1 MKQESF
7 DPGLTTQ
14 FSGELRRAINPDGSF
29 NVHRKGTRLRDQNL
43 YLKMI
48 DTTWP
53 KFFVV
58 VIAVFLAVN
67 MVFAWLYMAIGFN
80 NLQGTEPEMSAFVN
94 EFFFSVH
101 TLTTVGY
108 GNVFP
113 RGTAANAVAALE
125 AATGLMV
132 FAVMTG
138 LLYGRFSRPSA
149 RILFSNNALIAP
161 YQDGTS
167 LQFRITN
174 ARSNTLMNL
183 EARVLL
189 MTVENSNGQL
199 KRDFFDLE
207 LERRKVYFLPL
218 TWTIVHP
225 IDSASPLFGK
235 TAEDLARISAE
246 ILILIQA
253 FDDSFSQTVHSI
265 YSYRHN
271 EMVWGAK
278 FVQAFSIDPRG
289 DLVLELDRVHEL
301 RTLT

>member
-1 MKQESF
+1 
-7 DPGLTTQ
+7 LTTQ

-29 NVHRKGTRLRDQNL
+29 NVHRKGTRLRDENL

-53 KFFVV
+53 RFFVV
-58 VIAVFLAVN
+58 VVIVFLAVN
-67 MVFAWLYMAIGFN
+67 IAFAAVYQAIGFDR
-80 NLQGTEPEMSAFVN
+80 LQGTEPEMGQFVN
-94 EFFFSVH
+94 AFFFSVH

-113 RGTAANAVAALE
+113 RGAWANSVAAIE

-149 RILFSNNALIAP
+149 RILFSKNALIAP

-167 LQFRITN
+167 VQFRITN

-189 MTVENSNGQL
+189 MTVVNKEGQL
-199 KRDFFDLE
+199 KRDFVDLE

-225 IDSASPLFGK
+225 IDSTSPLYGK
-235 TAEDLARISAE
+235 TTDDLAKTSTE
-246 ILILIQA
+246 LLVLIQA
-253 FDDSFSQTVHSI
+253 FDDSFSQVVHSI
-265 YSYRHN
+265 YSYRYS
-271 EMVWGAK
+271 EILWGAK
-278 FVQAFSIDPRG
+278 FVQAFSVDPKG
-289 DLVLELDRVHEL
+289 DLVLDLERVHEL
-301 RTLT
+301 RMLS

>member
-1 MKQESF
+1 MKKEAF

-14 FSGELRRAINPDGSF
+14 FSGELRRAINPDGTF
-29 NVHRKGTRLRDQNL
+29 NVHRKGTRLRDENL

-58 VIAVFLAVN
+58 VLVVFLAVN
-67 MVFAWLYMAIGFN
+67 VMFAGVYLVIGIDK
-80 NLQGTEPEMSAFVN
+80 LHGTESEMGAFVN
-94 EFFFSVH
+94 AFFFSVH

-113 RGTAANAVAALE
+113 SGPSANSVAAIE

-189 MTVENSNGQL
+189 MTVVNKDGQL
-199 KRDFFDLE
+199 KRDFIDLE
-207 LERRKVYFLPL
+207 LERRKVFFLPL

-225 IDSASPLFGK
+225 IDSTSPLYGK
-235 TAEDLARISAE
+235 TADDLTETSTE
-246 ILILIQA
+246 LLILIQA
-253 FDDSFSQTVHSI
+253 FDDSFSQVVHSI
-265 YSYRHN
+265 YSYRYS
-271 EMVWGAK
+271 EILWGAK
-278 FVQAFSIDPRG
+278 FVQAFSVDPEG
-289 DLVLELDRVHEL
+289 DLILDLDRVHEL
-301 RTLT
+301 KMLS

>member
-1 MKQESF
+1 
-7 DPGLTTQ
+7 
-14 FSGELRRAINPDGSF
+14 
-29 NVHRKGTRLRDQNL
+29 
-43 YLKMI
+43 MI

-53 KFFVV
+53 RFFLVV
-58 VIAVFLAVN
+58 TIVFLAVN
-67 MVFAWLYMAIGFN
+67 VAFAWLYLAIGIGQ
-80 NLQGTEPEMSAFVN
+80 LQGTESEMSAFVN
-94 EFFFSVH
+94 AFFFSVH

-113 RGTAANAVAALE
+113 RGPSANAVAALE

-161 YQDGTS
+161 YQDGHS

-189 MTVENSNGQL
+189 MTVTNHDGRL
-199 KRDFFDLE
+199 KRDFVDLE

-225 IDSASPLFGK
+225 IDTASPLSGK
-235 TAEDLARISAE
+235 TADDLKSMSAE
-246 ILILIQA
+246 LLILLQA
-253 FDDSFSQTVHSI
+253 FDDSFSQVVHSI
-265 YSYRHN
+265 YSYRHT
-271 EMVWGAK
+271 EILWGAK
-278 FVQAFSIDPRG
+278 FEPAFSVDPQG
-289 DLVLELDRVHEL
+289 DLVLDLDRVNEL
-301 RTLT
+301 KMLS